1 MTPTQVGMR
10 CPECAGEKTRVI
22 RAPNVLAAQPR
33 VTIALITAN
42 VLVFIAE
49 VIQTPSAF
57 SFSGSAYGS
66 LVEKGA
72 LIASLRGNEVLG
84 VAHGQLWR
92 LVTSGFLHENILH
105 IAFNMWVLYVFG
117 TMLERVIGGRRL
129 AIVYFVSLLCGSL
142 LALVTT
148 PHGITLGASGAIFG
162 LMGAVVMIL
171 LERGIPI
178 MQSGVGWVIVINLV
192 FSFTMSGISWG
203 GHIGGLVGGVLAM
216 GALQLGDR
224 RRSPALGMALCGAL
238 AILAVVGSVLVAH
251 ASLETG
257 ASLLVPTGLVP

>member
-1 MTPTQVGMR
+1 
-10 CPECAGEKTRVI
+10 
-22 RAPNVLAAQPR
+22 
-33 VTIALITAN
+33 
-42 VLVFIAE
+42 
-49 VIQTPSAF
+49 
-57 SFSGSAYGS
+57 
-66 LVEKGA
+66 
-72 LIASLRGNEVLG
+72 
-84 VAHGQLWR
+84 
-92 LVTSGFLHENILH
+92 
-105 IAFNMWVLYVFG
+105 
-117 TMLERVIGGRRL
+117 
-129 AIVYFVSLLCGSL
+129 
-142 LALVTT
+142 
-148 PHGITLGASGAIFG
+148 
-162 LMGAVVMIL
+162 
-171 LERGIPI
+171 